1 MKAVI
6 LAGGLGTRLGSL
18 TENIPKP
25 MVRIGQEPLIVHVMR
40 IFAKHGISEF
50 VIAAGYKAEVI
61 KRYFVDFHRT
71 NGDIA
76 VDLKSGAVTQL
87 GDQLP
92 KWRVTIVDSGEDTLT
107 GSRLKTLRP
116 ILGESPF
123 LLTYGDGVANV
134 DISAL
139 LEFHRRKERL
149 ATLTAVRPVARF
161 GELSIESGV
170 VSRFEE
176 KPQLV
181 SGWVNGGFMVLEP
194 SVFDY
199 IPDQNVMLEREPL
212 ENISS
217 QGELAAFQHEGF
229 WQCMDTKRDLDY
241 LQNLWSSGTAPW
253 A

>member
-18 TENIPKP
+18 TENMPKP
-25 MVRIGQEPLIVHVMR
+25 MVRVGQDPLIVHVMR
-40 IFAKHGISEF
+40 IFARHGISEF

-61 KRYFVDFHRT
+61 KRYFVDFQRT
-71 NGDIA
+71 NGDITI
-76 VDLKSGAVTQL
+76 DLKSGTVTQIT
-87 GDQLP
+87 DELP
-92 KWRVTIVDSGEDTLT
+92 DWRVTIVDSGEDSLT
-107 GSRLKTLRP
+107 GTRLKSLQP
-116 ILGESPF
+116 ILGQSPF

-134 DISAL
+134 NVSKLI
-139 LEFHRRKERL
+139 EFHREHGKL

-161 GELSIESGV
+161 GELSIMNGI

-181 SGWVNGGFMVLEP
+181 NGWVNGGFMVFEP

-199 IPDQNVMLEREPL
+199 IPDHNVMLERDPL
-212 ENISS
+212 EAIASK
-217 QGELAAFQHEGF
+217 GELGAFQHEGF

-241 LQNLWSSGTAPW
+241 LQSLWISGSAPW